1 MSLRG
6 GCSSRRH
13 LHRTQFGAV
22 QVSNLRISGT
32 GFVLLI
38 LTVLISCGPV
48 DFTTTVNAPGM
59 VTQIPFFASETPPPL
74 IIPITETPTVTPGL
88 PAEITFTPIPVDPST
103 RWWDVYFTDPLTI
116 SDPAIITGSVEE
128 KLIQL
133 INDAKTSIH
142 IASFEFSLT
151 PVAEALI
158 AAKSHG
164 VDVKWV
170 TDDENGLDYDTQ
182 PGRGQ
187 FALLSAAGIELKDD
201 AGRSALMHN
210 KFWIF
215 DGQVVWTGSTN
226 ISVNGIFKQNNN
238 ALVIRSEQIAHIYE
252 REFQELWSGQLGPRA
267 PSTVSNQWAIL
278 DGTPIQVLFS
288 AEDHVVSNLIAL
300 VNDAQTSIR
309 FLAFSFTD
317 YPLAQAMIDKAKAG
331 VDVQGVFETFGS
343 TGTSSELKTFWC
355 AGLPVRQDGNGS
367 FLHHKVIVIDGNI
380 VVTGSLNYS
389 SSADDENEENV
400 VIIDNPE
407 IAALYLQEFDKLWG
421 QARNVAAGT
430 FVCE

>member
-1 MSLRG
+1 MSSG
-6 GCSSRRH
+6 
-13 LHRTQFGAV
+13 T
-22 QVSNLRISGT
+22 LRIARA

-38 LTVLISCGPV
+38 FTSLASCGPV
-48 DFTTTVNAPGM
+48 DLTTTVHAPQL
-59 VTQIPFFASETPPPL
+59 VTQIPFFASDTPPPI

-88 PAEITFTPIPVDPST
+88 PVEITFTMPPST
-103 RWWDVYFTDPLTI
+103 PSARWWDVYFTDPLTI
-116 SDPAIITGSVEE
+116 NNPDVMTGSIEE

-133 INDAKTSIH
+133 INDARTSIH
-142 IASFEFSLT
+142 IASFEFNLT

-158 AAKSHG
+158 AAKTRG

-170 TDDENGLDYDTQ
+170 ADDENGLEYDTH

-187 FALLSAAGIELKDD
+187 FALMAAAGIELKDD

-238 ALVIRSEQIAHIYE
+238 VLVIRSPEIAFIYE
-252 REFQELWSGQLGPRA
+252 REFQELWSAQLGPRA
-267 PSTVSNQWAIL
+267 PSTVSNQWVIL

-288 AEDHVVSNLIAL
+288 SEDHVVNNLIAL

-317 YPLAQAMIDKAKAG
+317 YPLAQAMIDRRAAG

-343 TGTSSELKTFWC
+343 SSPSSELKTFWC

-407 IAALYLQEFDKLWG
+407 IAALYLQEFEKLWG
-421 QARNVAAGT
+421 QARDVAAGT